1 MGNNRAT
8 NMAQTSS
15 LRIKGLPLVSE
26 VDTAGTDLVI
36 DAQLI
41 APALASGR
49 SPLTVICSV
58 DRSGSMAGE
67 KLKLTMATLRF
78 LVSQLAATDK
88 FGLVVW
94 DDTVQT
100 QFSPALMDEK
110 GKQSALEAIKQVR
123 AGATTNLSGG
133 LLQGLSEAIS
143 DPDLA
148 EPGRTSSVLLFTD
161 GLANRGLTDSAKIAE
176 CMKGALEDCSDNQP
190 SVFTFGFGEDHDAE
204 MLRTIADVGEGL
216 YYYIENKEAIPQT
229 FADCLG
235 GLLSVVA
242 QNMVLVVEPCEGVSI
257 LKVHSKV
264 PTKNLN
270 DEGGPV
276 ELTLG
281 DVYSEEERNVLLTV
295 RLSARDGPMDARR
308 VCHLKL
314 KYFDTVVAKPG
325 LTESD
330 VYVNCVSALPEGGAP
345 QDAHVAAQYGRV
357 NAAEAMEAANI
368 LGKTGK
374 FEEGRQ
380 LLEQSRT
387 LLQNSVGCE
396 ELQADLT
403 ECMSGMVDTRSYN
416 SHGNKSMS
424 NYSGAAHRERS
435 CAFRIERAVSYQSP
449 AKAMMCQQA
458 AMFMEQDEDLEEE
471 ETHNPFE
478 NRLPMT
484 ATMSPQRT
492 STRHSNISRSLS
504 QSLPPKP
511 LKGEELQVPA
521 EGMFNK
527 LQRGMRSALSSF
539 TPSKRVM

>member
-1 MGNNRAT
+1 
-8 NMAQTSS
+8 
-15 LRIKGLPLVSE
+15 
-26 VDTAGTDLVI
+26 
-36 DAQLI
+36 
-41 APALASGR
+41 
-49 SPLTVICSV
+49 
-58 DRSGSMAGE
+58 MAGD

-100 QFSPALMDEK
+100 QFSPALMDDK
-110 GKQSALEAIKQVR
+110 GKQAALEAITQVR
-123 AGATTNLSGG
+123 AGSTTNLSGG
-133 LLQGLSEAIS
+133 LLQGLSESIS

-148 EPGRTSSVLLFTD
+148 EPGRTTSVLLFTD
-161 GLANRGLTDSAKIAE
+161 GLANRGLTDSATISE
-176 CMKGALEDCSDNQP
+176 CMKGALEECSPDHRP

-242 QNMVLVVEPCEGVSI
+242 QNMVLVVEPSNGVSI

-264 PTKNLN
+264 PTKNLS

-281 DVYSEEERNVLLTV
+281 DVYSEEERNLLLTL
-295 RLSARDGPMDARR
+295 RLPASEGPMDASP

-314 KYFDTVVAKPG
+314 KYFDTVAAKPG
-325 LTESD
+325 LVESD
-330 VYVNCVSALPEGGAP
+330 VFVNRVSAVPEGGAQP
-345 QDAHVAAQYGRV
+345 DVHVAAQYGRV
-357 NAAEAMEAANI
+357 NAAEAMEAANV
-368 LGKTGK
+368 LGKSGK

-380 LLEQSRT
+380 LLEQSRD
-387 LLQNSVGCE
+387 LLRSSVGCE

-403 ECMSGMVDTRSYN
+403 ECMSGMMDRRSYI
-416 SHGNKSMS
+416 SSGNKSMS

-435 CAFRIERAVSYQSP
+435 CAFRVERAVSYQSP

-458 AMFMEQDEDLEEE
+458 TMFMEQDEDLEEE
-471 ETHNPFE
+471 AQGPFE
-478 NRLPMT
+478 NKCASLS
-484 ATMSPQRT
+484 ATMSPRQR
-492 STRHSNISRSLS
+492 RHTKLSMQHNNISRVTDKAADPQSLS
-504 QSLPPKP
+504 VLNCVGMTNAILNQDKP
-511 LKGEELQVPA
+511 NAVETKD
-521 EGMFNK
+521 
-527 LQRGMRSALSSF
+527 S
-539 TPSKRVM
+539 

>member
-1 MGNNRAT
+1 MG
-8 NMAQTSS
+8 
-15 LRIKGLPLVSE
+15 
-26 VDTAGTDLVI
+26 
-36 DAQLI
+36 
-41 APALASGR
+41 ALASGR

-161 GLANRGLTDSAKIAE
+161 GLANRGLTDSAKIAG

-190 SVFTFGFGEDHDAE
+190 SIFTFGFGEDHDAE

-216 YYYIENKEAIPQT
+216 YYYIENKESIPQT

-242 QNMVLVVEPCEGVSI
+242 QNMVLVVEPCDGVSI

-270 DEGGPV
+270 DEGGPETQV
-276 ELTLG
+276 FRHGGGKAWFNKVGCLRELYECT
-281 DVYSEEERNVLLTV
+281 SRRRCSPEC
-295 RLSARDGPMDARR
+295 ARR
-308 VCHLKL
+308 C
-314 KYFDTVVAKPG
+314 TVW
-325 LTESD
+325 ESECSRGD
-330 VYVNCVSALPEGGAP
+330 GGCK
-345 QDAHVAAQYGRV
+345 H
-357 NAAEAMEAANI
+357 
-368 LGKTGK
+368 TW
-374 FEEGRQ
+374 
-380 LLEQSRT
+380 
-387 LLQNSVGCE
+387 
-396 ELQADLT
+396 
-403 ECMSGMVDTRSYN
+403 
-416 SHGNKSMS
+416 
-424 NYSGAAHRERS
+424 
-435 CAFRIERAVSYQSP
+435 
-449 AKAMMCQQA
+449 
-458 AMFMEQDEDLEEE
+458 
-471 ETHNPFE
+471 E
-478 NRLPMT
+478 NR
-484 ATMSPQRT
+484 
-492 STRHSNISRSLS
+492 
-504 QSLPPKP
+504 
-511 LKGEELQVPA
+511 QV
-521 EGMFNK
+521 
-527 LQRGMRSALSSF
+527 
-539 TPSKRVM
+539 